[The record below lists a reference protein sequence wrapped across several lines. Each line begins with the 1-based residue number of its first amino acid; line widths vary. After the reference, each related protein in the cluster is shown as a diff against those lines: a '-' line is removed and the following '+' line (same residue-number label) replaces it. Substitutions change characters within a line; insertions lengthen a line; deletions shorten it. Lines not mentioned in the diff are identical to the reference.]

1 MSRFLATTGLV
12 LGGLAAAGSVLAQSA
27 TPTPGVYQGSL
38 FVTAVSSG
46 CSTSQDPSVG
56 GVSTARL
63 NYQSGGAIDFALFNN
78 KHAVQAAV
86 PATASGTLSFTE
98 IGSDGT
104 VKQNGTALA
113 YAGQAVTV
121 LDPSTNAI
129 SYTIQITLPDSCQL
143 TFNGALALLP

>member
-1 MSRFLATTGLV
+1 MQIVKRYLDALRPYFPK
-12 LGGLAAAGSVLAQSA
+12 GSKV
-27 TPTPGVYQGSL
+27 
-38 FVTAVSSG
+38 
-46 CSTSQDPSVG
+46 
-56 GVSTARL
+56 
-63 NYQSGGAIDFALFNN
+63 
-78 KHAVQAAV
+78 AVQAAV